1 MKLPRLAMAGY
12 DLVQLLPGRVPREKG
27 PLWPLGPCVG
37 LICPL
42 GEAKKYIPPII
53 RLYWL
58 LINDIYPL

>member
-53 RLYWL
+53 
-58 LINDIYPL
+58 